1 MDGAGRN
8 GLMREYY
15 QKQVALLLDVLPI
28 VNKQKVFALKGG
40 TAINFFFRNCP
51 RLSVDIDLHY
61 LPDNNRV
68 EALADILN
76 ALQII
81 KTDVEK
87 AMPGANVVIN
97 PKKHHATVQYND
109 VLIKIEPNT
118 VIRGTLLPAVE
129 MPLCASLTK
138 EFNREMQITCVTK
151 EELFAGKL
159 CAALQRQ
166 HPRDLFDM
174 LLLLKKE
181 EGLTRELL
189 DVFIIYLISQSKPIN
204 EMLNPNIHDIED
216 LFNNQFQGMTRLD
229 SISIE
234 NLVQIQN
241 ILPQEILN
249 LFTEVDRKFIIG
261 FKKGEPDWDLLLFSN
276 VKTLPAVRWKQENL
290 KKMDNEKRQQAI
302 EKLEQVFK

>member
-1 MDGAGRN
+1 
-8 GLMREYY
+8 MREYY

-61 LPDNNRV
+61 LPDNNRE

-76 ALQII
+76 TLQAI
-81 KTDVEK
+81 KSDVEK
-87 AMPGANVVIN
+87 AMPGANVVIDS
-97 PKKHHATVQYND
+97 KKHHATVQYNN

-129 MPLCASLTK
+129 MPLCPSLIK
-138 EFNREMQITCVTK
+138 EFNREMQITCVAR

-166 HPRDLFDM
+166 HPRDLFDVW
-174 LLLLKKE
+174 LLLKKE

-189 DVFIIYLISQSKPIN
+189 DVFIVYLISQGKPIN
-204 EMLNPNIHDIED
+204 EMLKPNIHEIES

-229 SISIE
+229 AVSMEHLIQ
-234 NLVQIQN
+234 VQN
-241 ILPQEILN
+241 TLPQAILG
-249 LFTEVDRKFIIG
+249 LFTETDVKFIID
-261 FKKGEPDWDLLLFSN
+261 FKRGEPDWGLLSFSN
-276 VKTLPAVRWKQENL
+276 VKALPAVRWKQTNL
-290 KKMDNEKRQQAI
+290 KKMDSQKRHQAI

>member
-1 MDGAGRN
+1 
-8 GLMREYY
+8 MREYY

-61 LPDNNRV
+61 LPDNNRE

-76 ALQII
+76 TLQAI
-81 KTDVEK
+81 KSDIEK
-87 AMPGANVVIN
+87 AMPGANVVIDS
-97 PKKHHATVQYND
+97 KKHHASVQYNN

-129 MPLCASLTK
+129 MPLCPFLVK
-138 EFNREMQITCVTK
+138 EFDREMHIRCVAK
-151 EELFAGKL
+151 EELYAGKL

-166 HPRDLFDM
+166 HPRDLFDVW
-174 LLLLKKE
+174 LLLKKE

-189 DVFIIYLISQSKPIN
+189 DVFIIYLISQGKPIN
-204 EMLNPNIHDIED
+204 EMLKPNIHEIES

-229 SISIE
+229 AVSMEHLIQ
-234 NLVQIQN
+234 VQN
-241 ILPQEILN
+241 TLPQAILG
-249 LFTEVDRKFIIG
+249 LFTETDVKFIIG
-261 FKKGEPDWDLLLFSN
+261 FKRGEPDWSLLSFSN
-276 VKTLPAVRWKQENL
+276 VKALPAVRWKQTNL
-290 KKMDNEKRQQAI
+290 KKMDSQKRHQGI